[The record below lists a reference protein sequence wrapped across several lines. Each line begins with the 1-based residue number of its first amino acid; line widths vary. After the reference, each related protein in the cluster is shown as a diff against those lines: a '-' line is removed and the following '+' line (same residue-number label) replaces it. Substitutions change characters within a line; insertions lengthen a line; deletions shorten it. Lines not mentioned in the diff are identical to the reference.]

1 MTVSFRTTLAA
12 CLTGVATFAAS
23 LPAAA
28 EEPIRIGFLST
39 FSGPGGQLGQ
49 ELLDGFALA
58 IADKGGKLG
67 GRTVQLIQG
76 DDQAK
81 PDVGRQVA
89 DKMIERDKV
98 QILTGVNFSN
108 VMLAVAKPAL
118 DAGAFVVSVN
128 AGPSQYAGTQCH
140 PHFFVGSFQN
150 DTAPEAMGL
159 EATKRGIK
167 KMYLMA
173 PNYPAGK
180 DFLAGF
186 KRFYKGEVVGEVYT
200 AFGQLDYAAE
210 IAQLRA
216 AAPDGVFFFYP
227 GGMGIN
233 FVKQYDQAGLKKA
246 IPLYGPS
253 FSLDQTVL
261 PAIGDAAVGAFA
273 STHWAEDSDD
283 AASKAFIAAFEAKY
297 GRLPSPNAA
306 QSYDTA
312 MAIDAALTTIGG
324 RIEDADAFQKALE
337 TVKFTSLRGKFR
349 FNTNHYPVQDFWLAE
364 IVKDAKGRPVMAKR
378 SLIVA
383 DHPDAYV
390 DKCKMK

>member
-1 MTVSFRTTLAA
+1 MRISRRLPFTAALVAGTMLAA
-12 CLTGVATFAAS
+12 
-23 LPAAA
+23 PAAFA
-28 EEPIRIGFLST
+28 EDPIRIGFLST

-49 ELLDGFALA
+49 ELLDGFNLGLA
-58 IADKGGKLG
+58 ATGNKLG
-67 GRTVQLIQG
+67 GRTVEVIQG

-140 PHFFVGSFQN
+140 PHFFVASFQN
-150 DTAPEAMGL
+150 DTSPEAMGL

-186 KRFYKGEVVGEVYT
+186 KRTFKGEVVGEVYT

-216 AAPDGVFFFYP
+216 ANPEGVFFFYP

-233 FVKQYDQAGLKKA
+233 FVKQYDQAGLKKTV
-246 IPLYGPS
+246 PLYGPS

-261 PAIGDAAVGAFA
+261 PAMGDAAVGAFA
-273 STHWAEDSDD
+273 ATHWAEDADD
-283 AASKAFIAAFEAKY
+283 APSKKFRADFEAKY

-306 QSYDTA
+306 QAYDTVLA
-312 MAIDAALTTIGG
+312 LDAALKTVGG
-324 RIEDADAFQKALE
+324 KIEDAAGFQKALE
-337 TVKFTSLRGKFR
+337 TVKFDSIRGKFR

-378 SLIVA
+378 TLIAA
-383 DHPDAYV
+383 DHQDSYV
-390 DKCKMK
+390 AKCAMK

>member
-1 MTVSFRTTLAA
+1 MTIRRHTILVAALAA
-12 CLTGVATFAAS
+12 GTALAGTAVR
-23 LPAAA
+23 A
-28 EEPIRIGFLST
+28 EDPIKIGFLST

-49 ELLDGFALA
+49 ELLDGFTLAL
-58 IADKGGKLG
+58 DKTGDKLG
-67 GRTVQLIQG
+67 GRAVEVIQG

-128 AGPSQYAGTQCH
+128 AGPSQYAGAQCN

-150 DTAPEAMGL
+150 DTSPEAMGL

-186 KRFYKGEVVGEVYT
+186 KRTYKGEVVGEVYT

-210 IAQLRA
+210 IAQVRA
-216 AAPDGVFFFYP
+216 TAPDGVFFFYP

-233 FVKQYDQAGLKKA
+233 FVKQYDQAGLKKTT
-246 IPLYGPS
+246 PLFGPS

-261 PAIGDAAVGAFA
+261 PAMGDAAVGAFA
-273 STHWAEDSDD
+273 ATHWAEDADD
-283 AASKAFIAAFEAKY
+283 AASKAFRAAFEAKY
-297 GRLPSPNAA
+297 HRLPSPNAA
-306 QSYDTA
+306 QAYDTA
-312 MAIDAALTTIGG
+312 MMLDAALKTVSGK
-324 RIEDADAFQKALE
+324 IEDVAAFQKALE
-337 TVKFTSLRGKFR
+337 TVKFDSLRGHFR

-364 IVKDAKGRPVMAKR
+364 VVKDAQGRPLMAKR
-378 SLIVA
+378 TLIVA
-383 DHPDAYV
+383 DHPDSYV
-390 DKCKMK
+390 AKCKMK